1 MSFRHLFL
9 ALSFVSLLSILSFGQ
24 DQDIIT
30 IQGVAQVGLPEYKSM
45 MEVKQEAEEFAII
58 DALEKAFGIAVIEGN
73 TTFVQDVVTKEKVE
87 TNTVFNSIANT
98 LVKGEVIEVL
108 DKQFALVYGEILI
121 EGKKRQLKEY
131 RCTVKIRA
139 REYKDNPVD
148 FEMFPLKCLDIHCKA
163 TTFKAGEDDF
173 YIYFRCPVSGYLAI
187 FLDDGEHAQ
196 RLLPY
201 RQMGPAFE
209 QGVPVIANTEYFLFS
224 NEEPYQY
231 FDATADEYVFEAD
244 QLVDQDRLFIV
255 FSHNVIVQPYIEK
268 GIGDDELSEEEREAG
283 WKMPNGL
290 ASEEFQNWLIQ
301 SRMKNSDIVVD
312 VKVIIVKR

>member
-1 MSFRHLFL
+1 MNFRKLFFV
-9 ALSFVSLLSILSFGQ
+9 LSFVVLVCFPSFAQ
-24 DQDIIT
+24 DQEIVVV
-30 IQGVAQVGLPEYKSM
+30 QGEAQVGMPEYKSM
-45 MEVKQEAEEFAII
+45 MEVKQEAEEYAII

-139 REYKDNPVD
+139 REFKDNSVD
-148 FEMFPLKCLDIHCKA
+148 FKMFPLKCLDIHCKA

-231 FDATADEYVFEAD
+231 FDATADEYVFETD
-244 QLVDQDRLFIV
+244 QLVDQDRLFVV
-255 FSHNVIVQPYIEK
+255 FSNNLIVQPYIEK
-268 GIGDDELSEEEREAG
+268 DYGSDELSEAEREAG
-283 WKMPNGL
+283 WRMPDAL
-290 ASEEFQNWLIQ
+290 ASEDFQRWLIN
-301 SRMKNSDIVVD
+301 SRIKNRDIVVEVED
-312 VKVIIVKR
+312 ITIKR